1 MQVEIGDYVEIVKD
15 MTTVRGMVQGWRV
28 NKDGDLKEIFI
39 EEFYVSFDI
48 GEDKWL
54 IVEEEEDNGEI

>member
-15 MTTVRGMVQGWRV
+15 TTTVRGMVQGWRV
-28 NKDGDLKEIFI
+28 NKDGNIKELFI

-48 GEDKWL
+48 GPDKWL
-54 IVEEEEDNGEI
+54 IVEEEEDHGEI